1 MGGAVWSPA
10 ARVGVARMCGTEV
23 ASPTP
28 ATVLHER
35 VNVAHILVASE
46 ELARLVVEKLEESS
60 FFELA
65 ESVSQ
70 CESAAVGGE
79 LGWLSRGLMV
89 PQFDGVAFR
98 SEVGSVQV
106 FESDIGWHV
115 LKVNAA
121 SDVPLEMQPT
131 ELRTSIEQLSNE
143 TEGHTRIQLID
154 IRDDEEL
161 AQARI
166 PGNAFR
172 ELSYNSWPEWM
183 PLLLEGTL
191 PEGPQFDPTVE
202 TVVMDHRGGRGERI
216 AQYLSQNSFLKAR
229 FVRGGIDAYAV
240 EADPSVPVYL
250 ESDGDCLT
258 CNEH

>member
-1 MGGAVWSPA
+1 MPLAMLTPASLLLLQGAVWSPA

-98 SEVGSVQV
+98 SEVRSILSHTHTHAFFPIRHTPILPTSRRFCVC
-106 FESDIGWHV
+106 
-115 LKVNAA
+115 
-121 SDVPLEMQPT
+121 EMFSLPV
-131 ELRTSIEQLSNE
+131 SI
-143 TEGHTRIQLID
+143 
-154 IRDDEEL
+154 
-161 AQARI
+161 
-166 PGNAFR
+166 
-172 ELSYNSWPEWM
+172 
-183 PLLLEGTL
+183 
-191 PEGPQFDPTVE
+191 
-202 TVVMDHRGGRGERI
+202 
-216 AQYLSQNSFLKAR
+216 
-229 FVRGGIDAYAV
+229 
-240 EADPSVPVYL
+240 
-250 ESDGDCLT
+250 
-258 CNEH
+258 

>member
-1 MGGAVWSPA
+1 MPLAMLTPASLLLLQGAVWSPA

-98 SEVGSVQV
+98 SEVRSILSLTHTHTHSFPYVTHPFFPHPGDSVFVRCSLFLSPSEWIGSGSV
-106 FESDIGWHV
+106 
-115 LKVNAA
+115 A
-121 SDVPLEMQPT
+121 
-131 ELRTSIEQLSNE
+131 
-143 TEGHTRIQLID
+143 
-154 IRDDEEL
+154 
-161 AQARI
+161 
-166 PGNAFR
+166 
-172 ELSYNSWPEWM
+172 Y
-183 PLLLEGTL
+183 LLLLRCSLSVSEMFSL
-191 PEGPQFDPTVE
+191 LCSLSVLLSLLF
-202 TVVMDHRGGRGERI
+202 HRWDRYKSSNLI
-216 AQYLSQNSFLKAR
+216 
-229 FVRGGIDAYAV
+229 
-240 EADPSVPVYL
+240 
-250 ESDGDCLT
+250 SDGMCSK
-258 CNEH
+258 

>member
-1 MGGAVWSPA
+1 MPLAMLTPASLLLLQGAVWSPA

-98 SEVGSVQV
+98 SEVRSILSLTHTHTHSFPYVTHPFFPHPGDSAFVRCSLFLSPSEWIGSGSV
-106 FESDIGWHV
+106 
-115 LKVNAA
+115 A
-121 SDVPLEMQPT
+121 
-131 ELRTSIEQLSNE
+131 
-143 TEGHTRIQLID
+143 
-154 IRDDEEL
+154 
-161 AQARI
+161 
-166 PGNAFR
+166 
-172 ELSYNSWPEWM
+172 Y
-183 PLLLEGTL
+183 LLLL
-191 PEGPQFDPTVE
+191 
-202 TVVMDHRGGRGERI
+202 RCS
-216 AQYLSQNSFLKAR
+216 LSVSEMFSLLCSL
-229 FVRGGIDAYAV
+229 
-240 EADPSVPVYL
+240 SVLLSLLFHTWDRY
-250 ESDGDCLT
+250 
-258 CNEH
+258 